1 MKTLFL
7 CSFLTYC
14 VCVCYSL
21 KLSSIKLNRVDK
33 NLKKLYSISRSKLSN
48 KYDYLAINFTNFM
61 NLQYYGSIQIGTPP
75 QTFTILFD
83 TGSSNLWIPSS
94 KCSMLNCKNFN
105 QYESNKSLTYIQ
117 NKYNYI

>member
-1 MKTLFL
+1 MKILFL
-7 CSFLTYC
+7 CSILTYC

-61 NLQYYGSIQIGTPP
+61 NLQYYGSIQIGNPP
-75 QTFTILFD
+75 QTFTVLFD

-94 KCSMLNCKNFN
+94 KCSMLNCINFN
-105 QYESNKSLTYIQ
+105 KYDSNKSLTYIQ
-117 NKYNYI
+117 NK